1 MGKTFMWEFFS
12 RPMLT
17 LEQQIM
23 MEGLVSHMR
32 GAVEQ
37 WSDHH
42 NSVYINLMI
51 DSFFSLRLVQNL
63 PLQDVVS
70 LLLAAG
76 CPESAPGGTLPRRR
90 GSGARCLRP
99 HCPCVSAPWRAFARC
114 LTKTRR
120 RAPSMRRRRLRCCRR
135 CRESQRRH
143 HRSRRG

>member
-1 MGKTFMWEFFS
+1 MWEFFS

-90 GSGARCLRP
+90 GSGETRHRGGKEVVFTLFTF
-99 HCPCVSAPWRAFARC
+99 V
-114 LTKTRR
+114 LLILNKTI
-120 RAPSMRRRRLRCCRR
+120 SGLL
-135 CRESQRRH
+135 
-143 HRSRRG
+143 

>member
-1 MGKTFMWEFFS
+1 MGETFIWEFFS

-51 DSFFSLRLVQNL
+51 DSFFFTQIGSKFALAGRG
-63 PLQDVVS
+63 VS
-70 LLLAAG
+70 AAG
-76 CPESAPGGTLPRRR
+76 SWLSRIRTR
-90 GSGARCLRP
+90 GNLAKEKGQWGDQA
-99 HCPCVSAPWRAFARC
+99 
-114 LTKTRR
+114 
-120 RAPSMRRRRLRCCRR
+120 
-135 CRESQRRH
+135 
-143 HRSRRG
+143 